1 MLQKCDSMTLCVLI
15 NWFLSLTN
23 LYDYGCDT
31 VNILFDSLSAALAMY
46 SYSPHTVVHCVVV
59 VII

>member
-23 LYDYGCDT
+23 LYNYGCDT

-46 SYSPHTVVHCVVV
+46 SYSPYSCALCGGGHY
-59 VII
+59 